1 MSGRGIAAF
10 VLAAMLLPAAASAQE
25 RRTILDP
32 LPESRPAAAAQVVA
46 GGVPLSPQGL
56 TQISEKA
63 LAFELR
69 RIDFEIEMLRHAEAA
84 FAWQAVASWLMMGLS
99 IVLVLAGLFMSAYQ
113 FIAVAARAETRAA
126 QAAAEAM
133 TLRSQATATASA
145 AAAVAGQPPPPDLS
159 GITKLEISPT
169 AIRVESSALGIIIL
183 VISLG
188 FTYLFLDKV
197 YELKMLSNAEPPP
210 AAAAGSKSPAGKG
223 G

>member
-84 FAWQAVASWLMMGLS
+84 FAWQAVATRW
-99 IVLVLAGLFMSAYQ
+99 
-113 FIAVAARAETRAA
+113 RAA
-126 QAAAEAM
+126 STQRRRRSSANSPP
-133 TLRSQATATASA
+133 LRWMRKP
-145 AAAVAGQPPPPDLS
+145 AVAG
-159 GITKLEISPT
+159 
-169 AIRVESSALGIIIL
+169 
-183 VISLG
+183 
-188 FTYLFLDKV
+188 
-197 YELKMLSNAEPPP
+197 
-210 AAAAGSKSPAGKG
+210 
-223 G
+223 